1 MKRQKALVTPSVIKW
16 AREKA
21 FYSIDIAAKKIGVDA
36 NELKK
41 WENGEKQPSLAKA
54 RKMSEVYRRPLAS
67 FYLSEPP
74 QDFSLLKDFRTV
86 AGKSPQYSTSLI
98 FLMRQMQER
107 QAWLSQYLKEQGYE
121 QLSFIGSGSMQSSE
135 QIMSKNIIKIIW
147 DSTEQYSQVL
157 LDTKNSESLLDKWI
171 LQCESK
177 GIFISRTS
185 NLNSHNIIPVEEARG
200 FVISDKYAPFIFINS
215 KDSKNAQL
223 FTLLHELAHLW
234 LGVSGIPD
242 HFSNSYQAGRSNIE
256 FFCNQ
261 TAAEILMPK
270 EKINIFS
277 KLKKS
282 TQEELNK
289 FIKENY
295 GNFKV
300 SRLAF
305 LVRLKNFKMVSSKV
319 FQSLWKEYIREHKE
333 YEYKKQMKMK
343 ESTGG
348 PSPNVLKIYAN
359 GESFT
364 RIVFYSYKEGVLSG
378 REASNLLD
386 MKIDRMDKVMK
397 IMETR

>member
-21 FYSIDIAAKKIGVDA
+21 SYSIDIAAKKIKVDA

-67 FYLSEPP
+67 FYLPEPP
-74 QDFSLLKDFRTV
+74 KDFSLLRDFRTV
-86 AGKSPQYSTSLI
+86 AGKSLTYSTPLV

-121 QLSFIGSGSMQSSE
+121 QLSFIGSGSVQSSE

-157 LDTKNSESLLDKWI
+157 LDTRNSESLLDKWI

-177 GIFISRTS
+177 GIFISRAS
-185 NLNSHNIIPVEEARG
+185 NLNSHNIIPIEEARG

-234 LGVSGIPD
+234 LDVSGIPD
-242 HFSNSYQAGRSNIE
+242 HFSNSYQTGKSDIE

-277 KLKKS
+277 EVKKF
-282 TQEELNK
+282 TQEELKK

-319 FQSLWKEYIREHKE
+319 FQSLWKEYIKEHKE

-343 ESTGG
+343 ASPGG
-348 PSPNVLKIYAN
+348 PPPNVLKIYAN

-364 RIVFYSYKEGVLSG
+364 RVVFYSYKEGVLSG

-386 MKIDRMDKVMK
+386 MKLDRMDKVMK